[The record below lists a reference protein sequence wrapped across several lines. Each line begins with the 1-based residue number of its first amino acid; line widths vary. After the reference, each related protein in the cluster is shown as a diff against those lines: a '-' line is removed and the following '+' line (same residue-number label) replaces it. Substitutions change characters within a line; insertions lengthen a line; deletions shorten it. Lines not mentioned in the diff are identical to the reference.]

1 LNSILRHAALDRRRC
16 NGYHRLAEATEKKSA
31 QWGRHSCHE
40 PRRMDGPPG
49 QLMAHWR
56 LLMLD
61 VQDIYI
67 VRDAC
72 LKVVRG
78 TDTVWG
84 QPDVW
89 HQEDGVWSRYVVEH
103 SPGSMVALYPA
114 LRSDIARR
122 GDDIALLCPS
132 EWRAR
137 TRRRHYRQ
145 FVAGELAE
153 VGVPLM

>member
-1 LNSILRHAALDRRRC
+1 
-16 NGYHRLAEATEKKSA
+16 
-31 QWGRHSCHE
+31 
-40 PRRMDGPPG
+40 MDGPPG

-61 VQDIYI
+61 VQDIYV

-78 TDTVWG
+78 EDTVWG

-122 GDDIALLCPS
+122 GDEIALLCTS
-132 EWRAR
+132 EGRAR